1 MTTPLL
7 KNLNTRPLTLQTDQD
22 AEANQIQILSLFSI
36 IASVT
41 LGILT
46 LYSVFSTIFR
56 ATSQTQ
62 VWYYAVLSGF
72 ALITSIACFLTSS
85 SLFRDTPTLRTFILN
100 AAIQIPLLI
109 SALLI
114 KQSGAVGAL
123 LILAF
128 TLTLSSIIEF
138 EKQSETVLITG
149 IIGAFITAI
158 VNSYSPFVQ
167 VTDQAITIFFL
178 AAFLLFTGLYIYFL
192 ASRRIQA
199 TLRLKITTTALAV
212 VIIPVVMFT
221 TIQYQFLVNSLRN
234 QTYEGVTYA
243 ADKTAGTISTF
254 IRNNQTNMERL
265 SNFPLF
271 DSFMNMQDKASF
283 YSVMENTINT
293 ATRSLVPSG
302 EREYILRYTIIN
314 PEGIIVF
321 DTDQI
326 NIGQNVS
333 TSESFRQPYIEKNQF
348 ISPIL
353 FEKFQNPY
361 FEFAIPIFSSTDDQT
376 PIGVFAVRYD
386 AKVLNYMM
394 DFNNQLYGEYSAP
407 LLVNNYNIVMV
418 DYLNYY
424 QDYTVLKP
432 LTGLEV
438 DYLSLENRLPNTA
451 LEKPDV
457 NYTAVLQSLAN
468 PTQYPTFSGYMRD
481 INGPVEVLGSVVPID
496 ETNWKIVYVY
506 DQSGLVLRIEDQT
519 RILMLIASVL
529 IGLASIAAIL
539 LARSIVFPITD
550 LTITADK
557 IASGDLT
564 AKSAVQTRDELGTLS
579 SVFNL
584 MTKQL
589 QSLIN
594 DLEDRVL
601 ARTRDLNEQN
611 KLLRLRSQQI
621 QTISDV
627 ARNITQTVDIE
638 ILLRRITVLI
648 SDRFNF
654 YHVGVFLVDDKGE
667 FAVLRSAN
675 SAGGAEMLKNNHKL
689 RVGHVGIVGYVT
701 GTGRPRIATNVG
713 EDAVFFNNPY
723 LPDTRSEMALPL
735 IVGDTIIGA
744 LDVQSVKE
752 NAFSNEDIELF
763 SALADQIA
771 IAITNN
777 RLYTE
782 TAAALKDMESI
793 HRQYLRQ
800 EWQKEIDK
808 KYIQA
813 FQYTPQG
820 VNALQIAP
828 IQQIPADVMAGKPII
843 TKETPGE
850 DGLLHTTID
859 IPILVRGEPI
869 GVIQL
874 EDVVESGLEFNETE
888 ADIVQQITEQI
899 AIALENARLFE
910 QTVKRAERE
919 KKVMEITNQFRSTNN
934 TQQMLSIAIEAIQ
947 KELRTSRTQV
957 IFKNLERSTGS
968 LEPNQASEN

>member
-1 MTTPLL
+1 MTTPLI

-22 AEANQIQILSLFSI
+22 AEATQIQILSLFSV
-36 IASVT
+36 IASIT

-46 LYSVFSTIFR
+46 LYSVFSTVFR
-56 ATSQTQ
+56 ATSQAQ
-62 VWYYAVLSGF
+62 IWYYAVISGF
-72 ALITSIACFLTSS
+72 ALIAGITSFLTSS

-109 SALLI
+109 TALLI
-114 KQSGAVGAL
+114 KQCGAIGAL
-123 LILAF
+123 LILSF

-138 EKQSETVLITG
+138 EKQSETILLAG

-158 VNSYSPFVQ
+158 INSYSPFTQ
-167 VTDQAITIFFL
+167 ITDNLITIFFVIAL
-178 AAFLLFTGLYIYFL
+178 LIFLSLYIYFL
-192 ASRRIQA
+192 VSRKIQA

-212 VIIPVVMFT
+212 VIIPVVIFT
-221 TIQYQFLVNSLRN
+221 TIQYQFLVNSLRT
-234 QTYEGVTYA
+234 QTFEGVSYA

-254 IRNNQTNMERL
+254 IQNNQTNMERL

-271 DSFMNMQDKASF
+271 ESFMTMKDKESF
-283 YSVMENTINT
+283 FSVMENTINT
-293 ATRSLVPSG
+293 ATKSLIPSG
-302 EREYILRYTIIN
+302 EREYLVGYTIIN
-314 PEGIIVF
+314 DDGLVIF
-321 DTDQI
+321 DTDRL
-326 NIGQNVS
+326 NVGKDLS
-333 TSESFRQPYIEKNQF
+333 TSETFRQSIVEKKEYV
-348 ISPIL
+348 SPIL

-361 FEFAIPIFSSTDDQT
+361 FDFSIPLYSSTNDET
-376 PIGVFAVRYD
+376 PIGVFSVRYD
-386 AKVLNYMM
+386 AKVFEYMM
-394 DFNNQLYGEYSAP
+394 DFNNQLYGEYSSP

-424 QDYTVLKP
+424 KEYTVLKA
-432 LTGLEV
+432 LTGLELE
-438 DYLSLENRLPNTA
+438 YLTLENRLPSET
-451 LEKPDV
+451 LEKPTTD
-457 NYTAVLQSLAN
+457 YSAVLKSLQN
-468 PTQYPTFSGYMRD
+468 PVQYPTFSGILND
-481 INGPVEVLGSVVPID
+481 INGPVEVLGAVVPID
-496 ETNWKIVYVY
+496 KTVWKIVYVY
-506 DQSGLVLRIEDQT
+506 NQSGLVEKIDAQT

-529 IGLASIAAIL
+529 TALASIASIL
-539 LARSIVFPITD
+539 LARSIVSPITD

-564 AKSAVQTRDELGTLS
+564 AKSSVQTRDELGTLS

-589 QSLIN
+589 QSLIT

-601 ARTRDLNEQN
+601 ARTRDLNDQN

-627 ARNITQTVDIE
+627 ARNITQTVDLE
-638 ILLRRITVLI
+638 VLLRRITVLI

-667 FAVLRSAN
+667 FAVLRSSN

-689 RVGHVGIVGYVT
+689 KVGHVGIVGYVT
-701 GTGRPRIATNVG
+701 GTGRPRIATDVG
-713 EDAVFFNNPY
+713 EDAVFFNNPF

-744 LDVQSVKE
+744 LDVQSTKE
-752 NAFSNEDIELF
+752 NSFSNEDIELF

-782 TAAALKDMESI
+782 TAVALKDMESI

-820 VNALQIAP
+820 VNALQIPP
-828 IQQIPADVMAGKPII
+828 IQDFTPEMMMGKPVIR
-843 TKETPGE
+843 KSNSGE
-850 DGLLHTTID
+850 NSLTQTLID

-869 GVIQL
+869 GIIQL
-874 EDVVESGLEFNETE
+874 EDVVEMGLEFNETE
-888 ADIVQQITEQI
+888 AEIVQQISDQI

-919 KKVMEITNQFRSTNN
+919 KKVMDITNQFRSTNN

-957 IFKNLERSTGS
+957 IFKNLDRSTGS
-968 LEPNQASEN
+968 LEPSKGSEN